1 MARPAYGGRPTCESC
16 KSINVR
22 RWHREDRLRAGQSF
36 ICSWTRHGEPSG
48 SISVRTESDAVV
60 LYRLRSPG
68 AAEWKSTEQR
78 VAITWTA
85 CHFGG
90 RRPWFICPGR
100 SGGRYCGRRVAVLYD
115 GGESF
120 ACRRCYGLAYTSQQE
135 TPMFRG
141 LAMAQKIRK
150 RLGGSLDIFDAFP
163 DKPRGMHWTTYDR
176 LRLAHEA
183 AAERALAGLD
193 RVSGRR

>member
-1 MARPAYGGRPTCESC
+1 
-16 KSINVR
+16 
-22 RWHREDRLRAGQSF
+22 
-36 ICSWTRHGEPSG
+36 
-48 SISVRTESDAVV
+48 
-60 LYRLRSPG
+60 
-68 AAEWKSTEQR
+68 
-78 VAITWTA
+78 
-85 CHFGG
+85 
-90 RRPWFICPGR
+90 
-100 SGGRYCGRRVAVLYD
+100 
-115 GGESF
+115 
-120 ACRRCYGLAYTSQQE
+120 
-135 TPMFRG
+135 MFRG